1 MDFEYSAKT
10 KELQARLQKFM
21 DDHIYPNEATYK
33 KQLRENTEAGK
44 RWRNHSPTLRGQR
57 RTRLFSVLRDRLVRI
72 ARRQLQQRNDVLAD
86 AVADIVGMP

>member
-33 KQLRENTEAGK
+33 KQLRERYWVGHA
-44 RWRNHSPTLRGQR
+44 SQ
-57 RTRLFSVLRDRLVRI
+57 
-72 ARRQLQQRNDVLAD
+72 
-86 AVADIVGMP
+86 IV